1 MRTWTVGD
9 VMTKAVVSVAE
20 TATYR
25 DVVDLII
32 ERRCSAVPVVDDELR
47 VLGVISETDLL
58 RKIEYAG
65 EEEPRIFER
74 RARRGERAKATA
86 RTAAG
91 LMSGPPIV
99 AMTGTTVAAAA
110 RRMDA
115 EQVKRLPVVDDFGR
129 LVGIVSRGDLLR
141 TYLRPDDDI
150 QLDVETGVL
159 RAFLVDDTASVTVS
173 VREGVV
179 TLAGRVGRYTS
190 AELVERLSRQ
200 VAGVVEVRSG
210 LTYDV
215 DDREPVVGPVPFF

>member
-9 VMTKAVVSVAE
+9 VMTKAVVSVDENAS
-20 TATYR
+20 YR
-25 DVVDLII
+25 EVVDLII
-32 ERRCSAVPVVDDELR
+32 ERRCSAVPVVDSGLR
-47 VLGVISETDLL
+47 VIGVISETDLL

-74 RARRGERAKATA
+74 RARRDERAKASA

-99 AMTGTTVAAAA
+99 AMPATTVAAAA

-115 EQVKRLPVVDDFGR
+115 EHVKRLPVVDDLGR
-129 LVGIVSRGDLLR
+129 LVGIVSRGDLLK
-141 TYLRPDDDI
+141 TYLRPDSDV
-150 QLDVETGVL
+150 QFDVETGVL

-173 VREGVV
+173 VKNGVV
-179 TLAGRVGRYTS
+179 TLSGRVGRYTS

-200 VAGVVEVRSG
+200 IAGVVEVSSG

-215 DDREPVVGPVPFF
+215 DDRIPVAGPIPFF

>member
-9 VMTKAVVSVAE
+9 VMTEAVVSVNE

-32 ERRCSAVPVVDDELR
+32 ERRCSAVPVVDSGHR
-47 VLGVISETDLL
+47 VIGVISETDLL

-65 EEEPRIFER
+65 DEEPRIFER
-74 RARRGERAKATA
+74 RTRRDERAKASA

-99 AMTGTTVAAAA
+99 AMAGTTVAAAA

-115 EQVKRLPVVDDFGR
+115 EHVKRLPVVDDLGR
-129 LVGIVSRGDLLR
+129 LVGIVSRGDLLK
-141 TYLRPDDDI
+141 TYLRPDVDV
-150 QLDVETGVL
+150 QRDVEIGVL

-173 VREGVV
+173 VRDGVV
-179 TLAGRVGRYTS
+179 TLSGRVGRYTS

-200 VAGVVEVRSG
+200 VAGVVEVSSG
-210 LTYDV
+210 LTFDV
-215 DDREPVVGPVPFF
+215 DDREAVVGPIPFF

>member
-129 LVGIVSRGDLLR
+129 LVGIVSRGTCSGR
-141 TYLRPDDDI
+141 TCGRTTTSSWTWRPGCCGRSWS
-150 QLDVETGVL
+150 TTP
-159 RAFLVDDTASVTVS
+159 RA
-173 VREGVV
+173 
-179 TLAGRVGRYTS
+179 
-190 AELVERLSRQ
+190 
-200 VAGVVEVRSG
+200 
-210 LTYDV
+210 
-215 DDREPVVGPVPFF
+215 